1 MVKRILKA
9 LMRAPGEHSW
19 AMVPTSS
26 PYDFGYALPRSEW
39 APTRHPHDR
48 AAAPLSPR
56 EEEIFRRITAD
67 LAE

>member
-1 MVKRILKA
+1 MAKRILKA
-9 LMRAPGEHSW
+9 LMRALGDHGL
-19 AMVPTSS
+19 AMMPPSS

-39 APTRHPHDR
+39 ASTRHPHDR

-56 EEEIFRRITAD
+56 EEEIFRRITAE